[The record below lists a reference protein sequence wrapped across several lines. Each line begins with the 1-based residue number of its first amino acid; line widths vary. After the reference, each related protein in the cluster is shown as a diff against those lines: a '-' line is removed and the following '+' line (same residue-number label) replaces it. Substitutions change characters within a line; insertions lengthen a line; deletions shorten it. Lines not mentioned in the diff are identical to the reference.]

1 MQRAEVGGGRCLSLG
16 CMHMPVG
23 IQLFLVNSKS
33 TCQIRQI
40 RQMPNAKKDC
50 RLKLPNSKQQTT
62 NKPITEEVGPGTWY
76 IAGLAAG
83 FGFAFVPVFGFRLP
97 AGCGLP
103 KAKSSSRCANTHTT
117 TGDPHMPVACLY
129 GLWLGHFARSS
140 LRRDVAFSP
149 PSLHKACVC
158 VSTTD
163 NWTSRGPVF
172 AAGKAD
178 MPVQ

>member
-1 MQRAEVGGGRCLSLG
+1 
-16 CMHMPVG
+16 MHMPVG

-62 NKPITEEVGPGTWY
+62 NKPIAEEVGPGTWY

-103 KAKSSSRCANTHTT
+103 KAKSQKQFKMRQHTHHHRRSAHASRVSVWSLA
-117 TGDPHMPVACLY
+117 
-129 GLWLGHFARSS
+129 WS
-140 LRRDVAFSP
+140 LRQELLAARRGLLAAL
-149 PSLHKACVC
+149 PSQSVRVRIH
-158 VSTTD
+158 
-163 NWTSRGPVF
+163 N
-172 AAGKAD
+172 
-178 MPVQ
+178 